1 MMKSAVLFL
10 ALAAS
15 LMAQGLDPKKLA
27 EPPTD
32 TWPTFNGDYSGRRF
46 STLNKVNASNI
57 RELSLAW
64 VYRASTGEPAAA
76 GPFSTLTIKS
86 TPLLVNGVLYFTAP
100 DHVWAIDARGGRELW
115 HYAWKS
121 KGGIH
126 IGNRGVGIY
135 ENWLYFET
143 PDCHLVSLNLK
154 DGKERWD
161 KEICDLNQQYYAS
174 VAPIVVKN
182 HILVG
187 VSGDDLDVP
196 GYLDARDPE
205 TGDLQWRFN
214 IEPKKG
220 EPGFESWPNAEAAAH
235 GGGMTWIPGT
245 YDPQLNLYYL
255 GTGNPQPVL
264 AGKGRE
270 GDNLYTESIVAI
282 NPDTG
287 KLVWYYQPS
296 PHDTHDWDAVQT
308 PILFD
313 GEYDGKPRHLIAQAS
328 RNGYFFLLDRATGEH
343 LLTTA
348 YSKTNW
354 SKGLNAKGQPMRDTA
369 KDPAPDGA
377 LVSPSSSGSTNWP
390 SPSFDPQTGLFY
402 VSTSRSYSVFYLTDL
417 DEKPEGWAGGD
428 QGVWSKSMVTAIDY
442 KTGKVRW
449 VHPWQTGAG
458 LSGLLSTA
466 GGLLFCGDPSANFIA
481 LDPASGKPLWHA
493 GLHTPTSNGPI
504 TYELD
509 GVQYVVVGA
518 GDSLYAFSR

>member
-1 MMKSAVLFL
+1 VPRG
-10 ALAAS
+10 AADR
-15 LMAQGLDPKKLA
+15 GP
-27 EPPTD
+27 
-32 TWPTFNGDYSGRRF
+32 GR
-46 STLNKVNASNI
+46 
-57 RELSLAW
+57 
-64 VYRASTGEPAAA
+64 
-76 GPFSTLTIKS
+76 
-86 TPLLVNGVLYFTAP
+86 
-100 DHVWAIDARGGRELW
+100 
-115 HYAWKS
+115 
-121 KGGIH
+121 
-126 IGNRGVGIY
+126 
-135 ENWLYFET
+135 
-143 PDCHLVSLNLK
+143 
-154 DGKERWD
+154 
-161 KEICDLNQQYYAS
+161 
-174 VAPIVVKN
+174 
-182 HILVG
+182 
-187 VSGDDLDVP
+187 
-196 GYLDARDPE
+196 
-205 TGDLQWRFN
+205 
-214 IEPKKG
+214 
-220 EPGFESWPNAEAAAH
+220 
-235 GGGMTWIPGT
+235 
-245 YDPQLNLYYL
+245 
-255 GTGNPQPVL
+255 
-264 AGKGRE
+264 
-270 GDNLYTESIVAI
+270 
-282 NPDTG
+282 
-287 KLVWYYQPS
+287 
-296 PHDTHDWDAVQT
+296 
-308 PILFD
+308 
-313 GEYDGKPRHLIAQAS
+313 

-343 LLTTA
+343 LLTTP